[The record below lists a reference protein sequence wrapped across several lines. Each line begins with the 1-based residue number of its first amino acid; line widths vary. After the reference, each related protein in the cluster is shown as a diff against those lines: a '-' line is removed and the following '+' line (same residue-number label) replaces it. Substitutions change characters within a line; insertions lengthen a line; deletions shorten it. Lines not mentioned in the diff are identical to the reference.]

1 MLQDPPGMENVL
13 QSFSH
18 REKEKVRAAM
28 NLLTD
33 TNITASAPRR
43 LVPKTAMGKW
53 LWVIG
58 CILVLVPL
66 VMVGLLLTVAAIVAV
81 LVLGLI
87 SLIIIAIRRV
97 GRRSDTQANRPSL
110 SHRWLASDGRRNVRV
125 VPRSNTES

>member
-1 MLQDPPGMENVL
+1 MW
-13 QSFSH
+13 FS
-18 REKEKVRAAM
+18 RFRTGRKKKIRAAM

-33 TNITASAPRR
+33 VNITASAPRR
-43 LVPKTAMGKW
+43 LVPKTALGKW

-66 VMVGLLLTVAAIVAV
+66 VMVGLLLTVAAIGAV

-87 SLIIIAIRRV
+87 SVFIIAIRRI
-97 GRRSDTQANRPSL
+97 GRRPDNEANRPSL
-110 SHRWLASDGRRNVRV
+110 SQRWMASDGRRNVRV

>member
-1 MLQDPPGMENVL
+1 ML
-13 QSFSH
+13 FS
-18 REKEKVRAAM
+18 RFRTGRKKKIRAAM

-33 TNITASAPRR
+33 VNITASAPRR
-43 LVPKTAMGKW
+43 LVPKTALGKW

-66 VMVGLLLTVAAIVAV
+66 VMVGLLLTVAAIGAV

-87 SLIIIAIRRV
+87 SVFIIAIRKI
-97 GRRSDTQANRPSL
+97 GRRPDTEANRPSL
-110 SHRWLASDGRRNVRV
+110 SQRWMASDGRRNVRV